1 MYLCPG
7 SIHQINGI
15 RDGTPFATEG
25 VAEGKIVNTFGLMKL
40 SFDNAAYKLWLQEIM
55 TQFVLTVRPGTNHW
69 YLSHSVV

>member
-1 MYLCPG
+1 MYLCLG

-15 RDGTPFATEG
+15 RDGMPFAREKWQK
-25 VAEGKIVNTFGLMKL
+25 GKTLNTVGLMKL